1 MNALTS
7 ITDAV
12 GTTCTIYL
20 HGRLKRL
27 FGESVHVPGSTVA
40 VAIRNMLIKKPEIR
54 FVLEQGEYRVVRG
67 NLAKGIDLD
76 ASMLAMQIGP
86 SREIHL
92 FPAAEGGGGHGGLKV
107 VLGAVL
113 IVAAVATAGA
123 ALAGYG
129 AAAGLTMASGLQ
141 LAGTIGLFGASLLLG
156 GISQLIAPQP
166 GLGASY
172 LLNGNLNTAQQGTV
186 VPLIYGRARCG
197 SIVAATAY
205 AAEDYTTST
214 SDYTGAGAYYDA
226 SGGFSGYLKAFD
238 TGNPLPPGATG
249 KGGGGKGGGG
259 GGIQAPNTLESKAIV
274 TILDIIS
281 EGPITG
287 IVNGPQGIYFNN
299 TPLMN
304 PDGSWNFRGVRFK
317 YLFGNPE
324 QAALSGF
331 PSATEDV
338 VVNTR
343 CFYSDPLVQQLQ
355 STTAS
360 QARVTIELPALLA
373 TNTQNGDVN
382 PSTLNLMIEVAE
394 VVGTSVG
401 TYSQVIYDTIHGKCT
416 SPYQKSYVF
425 DLPGVGGVNPV
436 TSWNIRLTKLTPESA
451 VSTTV
456 NELYWFS
463 YDLITNNLIG
473 YEDSAGVLLQID
485 SEAFGSSLPNRTYLV
500 DGITVQVPLNYSV
513 STRTYATTGPGTNGG
528 AWDYVS
534 FQPDT
539 CSNPAWIL
547 YDFLSN
553 SRYGLGLSSAQLETL
568 AIQLYEI
575 AQYCDGLV
583 PDGNGGTEP
592 RYELNG
598 VFNQRASA
606 FQIMQAIAATFRG
619 QVYWA
624 GGQVC
629 VSADMPG
636 APIKIYTS
644 ANVIDGNFVYEGT
657 SLKTR
662 HTMANV
668 HFTDPTN
675 QYLPGVEPV
684 EVPQQVAQRGIFSA
698 DILGFGV
705 TSRGLAHRLGNW
717 LLYTE
722 NFQTETVTFSVSWD
736 SAAVLP
742 GNLIQIADSN
752 IAGIRMGG
760 RLRSNSTV
768 SALALDMP
776 FTPTSGQT
784 YEATVV
790 LDDGT
795 LAQNVTISSFTNA
808 TTAQGAAYTIANLAS
823 PLIRAPLP
831 QAVFVL
837 QDANVAP
844 TEWQVVGITET
855 GQGIFEIVA
864 AQYNPGKFALVE
876 DVPTLNIPSF
886 STAAASLVAPLPAPA
901 NVTAITSLSGQ
912 GVTTI
917 IATTVS
923 WQMPNPPD
931 LRIIQTQVSVVNAEG
946 TTIAVLAATGTSVEI
961 NNLPPDTYYFAARS
975 LGKNGSTSSWAY
987 SAPFVITGQSP
998 LAPPA
1003 VTGLSAIEGPRQ
1015 TQLVWYASDQRDVQY
1030 YNVWRSSSAIA
1041 PHLSGSLAALIGTT
1055 SGTSFADVDSQTLSP
1070 GTNWNY
1076 WVEPVT
1082 STGVVGAMS
1091 AMVSVA
1097 VSYITSGD
1105 LGVGS
1110 VTLPAFVTDIQPIG
1124 IWTSGSLPPSLGA
1137 ANGANSIYWSVT
1149 GQLYTWNSTAN
1160 AYQAATPTAATLGGG
1175 ALNAAV
1181 SIPSTQI
1188 TGALVAAQIASID
1201 ATQITGALV
1210 AAQIAS
1216 IDATQITGALVA
1228 AQIASIDATQ
1238 ITGAITS
1245 TQIGPGSITTPAIS
1259 SGAVTTTQIAAG
1271 TIQAGNMAAGSITAA
1286 ALAVGSP
1293 NNVIWNSCASL
1304 TDAGWVYVASGDV
1317 ITASG
1322 PVAGSSYASSWLL
1335 PGGSGYIFAAT
1346 VNAGDT
1352 FSAWWEPVTNGVP
1365 VVAGQTYIGQAAFAC
1380 QNIPANVK
1388 ISWLNSSGTVIS
1400 SSVGNVV
1407 AAGAAG
1413 GTTLSEYGV
1422 SYVVAV
1428 APAGATTAILKL
1440 ISLPQSATTN
1450 GLVVW
1455 SQALFGQVGPSTVGP
1470 VAWTPGGVTQISGG
1484 QLMASSVTANQI
1496 AGQTITGN
1504 QIAAGTITG
1513 NNILAGSIAVGNL
1526 AAGTLSASNI
1536 TAGTLDAAVVIG
1548 STANLGTV
1556 QITNANIASL
1566 TVGSSN
1572 LANNAVTNSYALSY
1586 TSYLTSGTVD
1596 HYFSTTY
1603 PDSSSVVAC
1612 FIYISMPNDTNN
1624 QIQSESGSGSGYLI
1638 INVLNGAGSVISTLQ
1653 DYPPITPGTDMI
1665 FSVYSP
1671 TVTSETLTVQAQL
1684 SGGYDYDWSV
1694 LILVLKK

>member
-172 LLNGNLNTAQQGTV
+172 LLSGNLNTAQQGTV

-249 KGGGGKGGGG
+249 KGGGGKGGGGGG

-760 RLRSNSTV
+760 RLRSNSTA

-776 FTPTSGQT
+776 FTPTSGQA

-808 TTAQGAAYTIANLAS
+808 TTAQGASYTIANLAS

-886 STAAASLVAPLPAPA
+886 STAAASLVAPLPPPA

-946 TTIAVLAATGTSVEI
+946 TTIAVLAAAGTSVEI

-998 LAPPA
+998 LSPPA

-1030 YNVWRSSSAIA
+1030 YNIWRSSSTIA
-1041 PHLSGSLAALIGTT
+1041 PHLSSSLAALIGTT

-1070 GTNWNY
+1070 GTTWNY

-1091 AMVSVA
+1091 AMVSVV
-1097 VSYITSGD
+1097 VSYITSND
-1105 LGVGS
+1105 IAVGS
-1110 VTLPAFVTDIQPIG
+1110 ITLPSFVTDIQPIG
-1124 IWTSGSLPPSLGA
+1124 IWTSASLPTSLGA

-1160 AYQAATPTAATLGGG
+1160 AYQAATPTAATLGAGT
-1175 ALNAAV
+1175 LNSAV
-1181 SIPSTQI
+1181 SITA
-1188 TGALVAAQIASID
+1188 TSI
-1201 ATQITGALV
+1201 G
-1210 AAQIAS
+1210 
-1216 IDATQITGALVA
+1216 
-1228 AQIASIDATQ
+1228 
-1238 ITGAITS
+1238 
-1245 TQIGPGSITTPAIS
+1245 
-1259 SGAVTTTQIAAG
+1259 
-1271 TIQAGNMAAGSITAA
+1271 
-1286 ALAVGSP
+1286 
-1293 NNVIWNSCASL
+1293 
-1304 TDAGWVYVASGDV
+1304 
-1317 ITASG
+1317 
-1322 PVAGSSYASSWLL
+1322 
-1335 PGGSGYIFAAT
+1335 
-1346 VNAGDT
+1346 
-1352 FSAWWEPVTNGVP
+1352 
-1365 VVAGQTYIGQAAFAC
+1365 
-1380 QNIPANVK
+1380 
-1388 ISWLNSSGTVIS
+1388 
-1400 SSVGNVV
+1400 
-1407 AAGAAG
+1407 
-1413 GTTLSEYGV
+1413 
-1422 SYVVAV
+1422 
-1428 APAGATTAILKL
+1428 
-1440 ISLPQSATTN
+1440 
-1450 GLVVW
+1450 
-1455 SQALFGQVGPSTVGP
+1455 
-1470 VAWTPGGVTQISGG
+1470 
-1484 QLMASSVTANQI
+1484 
-1496 AGQTITGN
+1496 
-1504 QIAAGTITG
+1504 AGTITG
-1513 NNILAGSIAVGNL
+1513 NNIASQTISVGNL
-1526 AAGTLSASNI
+1526 AAGVLSASNI
-1536 TAGTLDAAVVIG
+1536 TAGTLDAGVIIG
-1548 STANLGTV
+1548 SIANLGTV

-1572 LANNAVTNSYALSY
+1572 LADNAVTNSYALSY

-1596 HYFSTTY
+1596 HYFNTTY
-1603 PDSSSVVAC
+1603 PDSSSVVAV
-1612 FIYISMPNDTNN
+1612 FTYIDTPNDSNN
-1624 QIQSESGSGSGYLI
+1624 QVQTVPGYLI
-1638 INVLNGAGSVISTLQ
+1638 IDVLNGAGSVISTLTIGGAAGGPAVMTFTL
-1653 DYPPITPGTDMI
+1653 Y
-1665 FSVYSP
+1665 YP

-1684 SGGYDYDWSV
+1684 SGEYDYDWRIM
-1694 LILVLKK
+1694 ILVLKK